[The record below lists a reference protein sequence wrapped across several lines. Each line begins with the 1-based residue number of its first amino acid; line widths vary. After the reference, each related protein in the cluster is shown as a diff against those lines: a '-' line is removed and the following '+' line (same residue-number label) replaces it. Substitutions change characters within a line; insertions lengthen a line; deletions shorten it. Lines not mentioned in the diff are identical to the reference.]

1 MTNFLL
7 RGSVESPLS
16 KVELNAALILSKVEL
31 NKALL
36 SESDRFKCIFLFNTT
51 FKCKNNFGVI
61 FGCIFLFYT
70 TFKCKIISE

>member
-31 NKALL
+31 NEALL
-36 SESDRFKCIFLFNTT
+36 SESDRFKCIFLFSTT

-61 FGCIFLFYT
+61 FGCIFFCFILHLNA
-70 TFKCKIISE
+70 K

>member
-1 MTNFLL
+1 
-7 RGSVESPLS
+7 
-16 KVELNAALILSKVEL
+16 
-31 NKALL
+31 
-36 SESDRFKCIFLFNTT
+36 LFSTT